1 MNDLLYITGAGVSA
15 ESGIPTLG
23 VLMDFGQWVVLT
35 IHPRKWQREIC
46 MKIILESSFYGILKD
61 SYP

>member
-1 MNDLLYITGAGVSA
+1 MNDLLYITGGVSA

-35 IHPRKWQREIC
+35 IPPGNSNEEIC

-61 SYP
+61 SYL